1 MKSMNPISPV
11 VVEVVDTP
19 AIEVADT
26 LVAEEVVATPS
37 TAAAA
42 ALVADNPVADEPVAD
57 VLLADGLAA
66 APPVSDAAAPAGVP
80 RADGA
85 PPALSARAL
94 LKQLQQQFPAFR
106 NCLPLAIGIDK
117 QLLARLP
124 GLDRKT
130 MRAALGIHT
139 GSLRYLRAMEKATV
153 RYDLDGAAGAEVT
166 DTHRQHAKEVLQQR
180 FKKEAERKKAERD
193 AGQAEREAEQ
203 AEEANRL
210 RQEKLLQLASK
221 FSRSG

>member
-1 MKSMNPISPV
+1 MNPTSPV

-19 AIEVADT
+19 AIEVADA
-26 LVAEEVVATPS
+26 LVVEEVVAS
-37 TAAAA
+37 TATDVDSPAA
-42 ALVADNPVADEPVAD
+42 DTPVAAESVTPAGTNGAAPVA
-57 VLLADGLAA
+57 
-66 APPVSDAAAPAGVP
+66 
-80 RADGA
+80 
-85 PPALSARAL
+85 PALSARSL
-94 LKQLQQQFPAFR
+94 LKQLQHQFPAFR

-124 GLDRKT
+124 QLDRKT

-153 RYDLDGAAGAEVT
+153 RYDLDGTAGAEVT

-180 FKKEAERKKAERD
+180 FKKEADRKRVERA
-193 AGQAEREAEQ
+193 AGQAQREAEQ

-221 FSRSG
+221 FSRNG

>member
-1 MKSMNPISPV
+1 MKSMNPTSPV

-19 AIEVADT
+19 AIEVADA
-26 LVAEEVVATPS
+26 LVVEEVVATPA
-37 TAAAA
+37 TN
-42 ALVADNPVADEPVAD
+42 VDTPVADTPVAEASTPAAGAPAAP
-57 VLLADGLAA
+57 VAA
-66 APPVSDAAAPAGVP
+66 AP
-80 RADGA
+80 
-85 PPALSARAL
+85 SARAL
-94 LKQLQQQFPAFR
+94 LKQLQHQFPAFR

-124 GLDRKT
+124 ELDRKT

-153 RYDLDGAAGAEVT
+153 RYDLDGTAGAEVT

-180 FKKEAERKKAERD
+180 FKKEADRKKAERD
-193 AGQAEREAEQ
+193 AGQAERQASQAKREAEQ

-221 FSRSG
+221 FSRS